1 MNTDDAQMITDEELN
16 DLSRRV
22 LAAAFIVSNTLGC
35 NFKEK
40 IYENALCHE
49 LLKRGIRAQKQVP
62 VQVFYDGIVVGD
74 FFADVLVEDVLLLEL
89 KRSDAIHEE
98 HLAQALNYLSAT
110 GLPLCL
116 ILNFGTPRIG
126 IKRVRL

>member
-1 MNTDDAQMITDEELN
+1 MITDDDLN

-22 LAAAFIVSNTLGC
+22 LGAAFVVSNSLGC
-35 NFKEK
+35 GFREK
-40 IYENALCHE
+40 VYGNALCHE
-49 LLKRGIRAQKQVP
+49 LNKRGIRAQKQVP
-62 VQVFYDGIVVGD
+62 IQVFYDGVIVGD
-74 FFADVLVEDVLLLEL
+74 FIADVLVEDILLLEI
-89 KRSDAIHEE
+89 KRAEAIHED

-116 ILNFGTPRIG
+116 ILNFGTPKIG